1 MSLIQALA
9 TSLSGLSATQ
19 ANLAVVAGNVASAQ
33 TPGYVA
39 RSAVQVATTYGD
51 GSEAV
56 RIASINRLLDQFV
69 QQQLRTETS
78 GGAYADLR
86 AGFYQQLQQV
96 YGPPGSDTRLDAVF
110 NKFTTA
116 VQGLAT
122 SPSSTSAQGATIN
135 AAQALAQQLNSTT
148 SSIQALRSR
157 ADQGIAGDVQ
167 QANEA
172 LKQVA
177 AINEQLAG
185 DNANDGAAAALQD
198 QRDQAIDQ
206 LAKLMD
212 IHVVPGNGN
221 QVSILTGSGTT
232 LVTAN
237 QAAQLAFT
245 AVGNVGATQQWNANP
260 GKSTLGTI
268 TLQLANGSS
277 TDLVANKAIRSGE
290 IAAYLDM
297 RDNVLVQAQSQ
308 IDELA
313 AQMSRALSDTTTPGT
328 AAVVGP
334 QSGFDANIGGL
345 SPGNSIQVTY
355 TDASSVAHNL
365 TIIRVDDP
373 TALPLSNSVTSDPT
387 DTVIGVNFTGGP
399 ASVVAQLTAALGAT
413 GLQFSNPA
421 GTTLRVLNDVAN
433 TITVNKVSTTTT
445 ATSLTAGGPALPLFL
460 DGNAPFTGV
469 ITGAGLEST
478 GFAGRITVNGALL
491 ANPTG
496 LVAYQPS
503 TPIGDSTRPNFIYDQ
518 LVNATPLY
526 SPATGIGGAAAP
538 FRGTLSGYLGAVVS
552 QQGQA
557 ATTAQSLQSGQA
569 IVINAL
575 KARFDDTA
583 GVNIDTE
590 LSHLLTLQN
599 AYGANARVMTTV
611 KQMLDTLLQL

>member
-1 MSLIQALA
+1 MSLIQALT
-9 TSLSGLSATQ
+9 TSLSGLNATQ
-19 ANLAVVAGNVASAQ
+19 ANLSVVAGNVANQQ
-33 TPGYVA
+33 TPGYVD
-39 RSAVQVATTYGD
+39 RTAVQVALQNGD
-51 GSEAV
+51 SAGV
-56 RIASINRLLDQFV
+56 RVDSINRLLDQFV

-96 YGPPGSDTRLDAVF
+96 YGQPGSDTRLDAVF

-116 VQGLAT
+116 VQALAT
-122 SPSSTSAQGATIN
+122 SPSSSSAQGATIN

-148 SSIQALRSR
+148 SSIQALRGR

-167 QANEA
+167 QANAA
-172 LKQVA
+172 LKQIA
-177 AINEQLAG
+177 TINEQLG
-185 DNANDGAAAALQD
+185 GSNANDAAAAALQD

-212 IHVVPGNGN
+212 IRVVPGNGN
-221 QVSILTGSGTT
+221 QVSVATSSGTA
-232 LVTAN
+232 LVTGN

-245 AVGNVGATQQWNANP
+245 PSGTVGATQQWNANP
-260 GKSTLGTI
+260 SKSTLGTI
-268 TLQLANGSS
+268 RLLFPDGTS
-277 TDLVANKAIRSGE
+277 TDMVANKSIRSGE

-313 AQMSRALSDTTTPGT
+313 AQMSRALSDTTTPGSA
-328 AAVVGP
+328 AAVGT
-334 QSGFDANIGGL
+334 QSGFDVNIAGVL
-345 SPGNSIQVTY
+345 PGNTVNLTY
-355 TDASSVAHNL
+355 TDAANVAHK
-365 TIIRVDDP
+365 IAIVRCDDP
-373 TALPLSNSVTSDPT
+373 TALPLPNSVQPDPT
-387 DTVIGVNFTGGP
+387 VTVVGVNFAGGP

-433 TITVNKVSTTTT
+433 TITVNNVSTTTT

-460 DGNAPFTGV
+460 DGAAPFTGA
-469 ITGAGLEST
+469 ITGTGFERT
-478 GFAGRITVNGALL
+478 GFAGRITLNSALL

-496 LVAYQPS
+496 LVAFQPS
-503 TPIGDSTRPNFIYDQ
+503 TPIGDSTRPNFIYNQ
-518 LVNATPLY
+518 LVNATPLF
-526 SPATGIGGAAAP
+526 SPSTGIGGAGAP
-538 FRGTLSGYLGAVVS
+538 FQGTLSAYLGTVVS
-552 QQGQA
+552 AQAQA
-557 ATTAQSLQSGQA
+557 ASASQDLQSGQN

-575 KARFDDTA
+575 QARFNATS

-590 LSHLLTLQN
+590 LSNLLTLQN

>member
-1 MSLIQALA
+1 MSLIQSLA
-9 TSLSGLSATQ
+9 TSLSGLNATQ
-19 ANLAVVAGNVASAQ
+19 ANLAVVAGNVANQQ
-33 TPGYVA
+33 TPGYIA
-39 RSAVQVATTYGD
+39 RTAVQVALQNGD
-51 GSEAV
+51 SAGV
-56 RIASINRLLDQFV
+56 RVESINRLLDQFV

-78 GGAYADLR
+78 GGAFADLR

-96 YGPPGSDTRLDAVF
+96 YGQPGSDTRLDAVF

-116 VQGLAT
+116 VQTLAT
-122 SPSSTSAQGATIN
+122 SPSSSSAQGATIN

-167 QANEA
+167 QVNVA
-172 LKQVA
+172 LNQIA
-177 AINEQLAG
+177 TINEQLAG
-185 DNANDGAAAALQD
+185 GSANDGAAAALQD

-212 IHVVPGNGN
+212 IRVAPGSGN
-221 QVSILTGSGTT
+221 QVSIFTGSGTA
-232 LVTAN
+232 LVTGN
-237 QAAQLAFT
+237 QAVQLAFT
-245 AVGNVGATQQWNANP
+245 PSGSVGATQQWNANP
-260 GKSTLGTI
+260 SKSTLGTV
-268 TLQLANGSS
+268 TMQFPNGTS
-277 TDLVANKAIRSGE
+277 TDMVANKVIRSGE

-313 AQMSRALSDTTTPGT
+313 AQMSRALSDTTTPGS
-328 AAVVGP
+328 AAAVGP
-334 QSGFDANIGGL
+334 QSGFDVNIGGVL
-345 SPGNSIQVTY
+345 PGNSVRLTY
-355 TDASSVAHNL
+355 TDAGNVAHNF
-365 TIIRVDDP
+365 TIIRCDDP
-373 TALPLSNSVTSDPT
+373 AALPLSNLVTPDPT
-387 DTVIGVNFTGGP
+387 DTVVGINFTGGP

-433 TITVNKVSTTTT
+433 TITVNNVSTTTT
-445 ATSLTAGGPALPLFL
+445 ATSLTGGPALPLFL
-460 DGNAPFTGV
+460 DGAAPFTGA

-478 GFAGRITVNGALL
+478 GFAGRITVNSALI

-526 SPATGIGGAAAP
+526 SPGTGIGGAAAP
-538 FRGTLSGYLGAVVS
+538 FRGTISAYLGTVVS
-552 QQGQA
+552 AQGQA
-557 ATTAQSLQSGQA
+557 ASTAQDLQSGQN

-575 KARFDDTA
+575 KARFDATA

-611 KQMLDTLLQL
+611 KAMLDTLLQL

>member
-9 TSLSGLSATQ
+9 TSLSGLNATQ
-19 ANLAVVAGNVASAQ
+19 TSLAVVAGNVASAQ
-33 TPGYVA
+33 TPGYVD
-39 RSAVQVATTYGD
+39 RTAVQVATTTGD
-51 GSEAV
+51 SESV

-86 AGFYQQLQQV
+86 AGFFQQLQQV
-96 YGPPGSDTRLDAVF
+96 YGQPGSDSRLDAVF

-116 VQGLAT
+116 VQALAT

-135 AAQALAQQLNSTT
+135 AAQALAQQLNSATA
-148 SSIQALRSR
+148 SIQALRTR

-167 QANEA
+167 QVNEA
-172 LKQVA
+172 LKQIA
-177 AINEQLAG
+177 TINEKLAG
-185 DNANDGAAAALQD
+185 DNTNDGAAAALAD

-212 IHVVPGNGN
+212 IHVVPGSGN
-221 QVSILTGSGTT
+221 QVSVFTGSGTS
-232 LVTAN
+232 LVTGN

-245 AVGNVGATQQWNANP
+245 SSGNIAATQQWNAKP
-260 GKSTLGTI
+260 SKSTLGTV
-268 TLQLANGSS
+268 TLQFPDGSS

-308 IDELA
+308 IDEFA
-313 AQMSRALSDTTTPGT
+313 AQMSRALSDTTTPGS
-328 AAVVGP
+328 AAAVGP
-334 QSGFDANIGGL
+334 QSGFDVDIGGVL
-345 SPGNSIQVTY
+345 PGNSIHITY
-355 TDASSVAHNL
+355 TDAGNVAHNL
-365 TIIRVDDP
+365 TIIRCDDP
-373 TALPLSNSVTSDPT
+373 TALPLSNSVTPDPT
-387 DTVIGVNFTGGP
+387 DTVVGVNFTGGP

-433 TITVNKVSTTTT
+433 TITVNNASTTTT

-460 DGNAPFTGV
+460 DGAAPFTGA
-469 ITGAGLEST
+469 ITGAGPEST
-478 GFAGRITVNGALL
+478 GFAGRITVNSALL
-491 ANPTG
+491 ANPTA

-503 TPIGDSTRPNFIYDQ
+503 TPIGDSTRPNFIYNQ
-518 LVNATPLY
+518 LVNASPLY
-526 SPATGIGGAAAP
+526 SPATGIGGATAP
-538 FRGTLSGYLGAVVS
+538 FQGTLSAYLGAVVS
-552 QQGQA
+552 AQGQA
-557 ATTAQSLQSGQA
+557 ATTAQNLQSGQD
-569 IVINAL
+569 IVVNAL
-575 KARFDDTA
+575 KTRFDETA

>member
-1 MSLIQALA
+1 MSLIQSLA

-19 ANLAVVAGNVASAQ
+19 ADLSVVAGNVANQQ
-33 TPGYVA
+33 TPGYVD
-39 RSAVQVATTYGD
+39 RTAVQVALQNGD
-51 GSEAV
+51 SAGV
-56 RIASINRLLDQFV
+56 RVDSINRLLDRFV

-78 GGAYADLR
+78 GGAFADLR

-96 YGPPGSDTRLDAVF
+96 YGQPGSDTRLDAVF

-116 VQGLAT
+116 VQTLAT
-122 SPSSTSAQGATIN
+122 SPSSSSAQSATIN

-148 SSIQALRSR
+148 SSIQALRGQ
-157 ADQGIAGDVQ
+157 ADQGIASDVQ
-167 QANEA
+167 KANAA
-172 LKQVA
+172 LTQIA
-177 AINEQLAG
+177 NINIQLG
-185 DNANDGAAAALQD
+185 GGNANDAAAAALQD

-206 LAKLMD
+206 LAKLID
-212 IHVVPGNGN
+212 IRVVPGSGN
-221 QVSILTGSGTT
+221 QVSVFTGSGTS
-232 LVTAN
+232 LVAAN
-237 QAAQLAFT
+237 QAVQLAFT
-245 AVGNVGATQQWNANP
+245 PSGSIGATQQWNANP
-260 GKSTLGTI
+260 SKSTLGTI
-268 TLQLANGSS
+268 RLLFPDGTS
-277 TDLVANKAIRSGE
+277 TDMVANKSIRSGE

-313 AQMSRALSDTTTPGT
+313 AQMSRALSDTTTPGSA
-328 AAVVGP
+328 AAVGT
-334 QSGFDANIGGL
+334 QSGFDVNIAGVL
-345 SPGNSIQVTY
+345 PGNTVNLTY
-355 TDASSVAHNL
+355 TDAANVAHK
-365 TIIRVDDP
+365 IAIVRCDDP
-373 TALPLSNSVTSDPT
+373 TALPLPNSVQPDPT
-387 DTVIGVNFTGGP
+387 VTVVGVNFTGGP

-433 TITVNKVSTTTT
+433 TITVNNFSTTTT
-445 ATSLTAGGPALPLFL
+445 ANSLTAGGPALPLFL
-460 DGNAPFTGV
+460 DGAAPFTGA
-469 ITGAGLEST
+469 ITGTGFEST

-503 TPIGDSTRPNFIYDQ
+503 TPIGDSTRPNFIYSQ
-518 LVNATPLY
+518 LVSATPLY
-526 SPATGIGGAAAP
+526 SPGTGIGGAAAP
-538 FRGTLSGYLGAVVS
+538 FSGTLSAYLGTVVS
-552 QQGQA
+552 AQGQA
-557 ATTAQSLQSGQA
+557 ASTAQDLQSGQN

-575 KARFDDTA
+575 KTRFDATA

>member
-9 TSLSGLSATQ
+9 TSLSGLNATQ
-19 ANLAVVAGNVASAQ
+19 ADLSVVAGNVANQQ
-33 TPGYVA
+33 TPGYVD
-39 RSAVQVATTYGD
+39 RTAVQVALQNGD
-51 GSEAV
+51 NAGV
-56 RIASINRLLDQFV
+56 RVDSINRLLDQFV

-78 GGAYADLR
+78 GGAFADLR

-116 VQGLAT
+116 VQTLAT
-122 SPSSTSAQGATIN
+122 SPSSSSAQGATIN

-148 SSIQALRSR
+148 SSIQALRIQ

-167 QANEA
+167 QVNAA

-177 AINEQLAG
+177 TINEQLGG
-185 DNANDGAAAALQD
+185 DNANDAAAAALQD

-212 IHVVPGNGN
+212 IRVVPGSGN
-221 QVSILTGSGTT
+221 QVSVFTGSGTA
-232 LVTAN
+232 LVTGN
-237 QAAQLAFT
+237 QAVQLAFT
-245 AVGNVGATQQWNANP
+245 PSGSIGATQQWNANP
-260 GKSTLGTI
+260 SKSALGTI
-268 TLQLANGSS
+268 TLQYPNGTS
-277 TDLVANKAIRSGE
+277 TDMVANKMIRSGE

-328 AAVVGP
+328 AAAVGT
-334 QSGFDANIGGL
+334 QSGFDVNIAGVL
-345 SPGNSIQVTY
+345 PGNAINLTY
-355 TDASSVAHNL
+355 TDAGNVAHK
-365 TIIRVDDP
+365 IAIVRCDDP
-373 TALPLSNSVTSDPT
+373 TALPLPNSVQPDPT
-387 DTVIGVNFTGGP
+387 VTVVGVNFTGGP
-399 ASVVAQLTAALGAT
+399 ASVGAQLTAALGAT

-433 TITVNKVSTTTT
+433 TITVNNVSTTTT
-445 ATSLTAGGPALPLFL
+445 ANSLTAGGPALPLFL
-460 DGNAPFTGV
+460 DGAAPFTGA
-469 ITGAGLEST
+469 ITGTGFEST
-478 GFAGRITVNGALL
+478 GFAGRITVNSALL

-496 LVAYQPS
+496 LVAFQPS

-526 SPATGIGGAAAP
+526 SPSTGIGGAGAP
-538 FRGTLSGYLGAVVS
+538 FRGTLSAYLGTVVS
-552 QQGQA
+552 AQGQA
-557 ATTAQSLQSGQA
+557 ASTAQDLQSGQK
-569 IVINAL
+569 IVIDAL
-575 KARFDDTA
+575 KARFDATA

>member
-9 TSLSGLSATQ
+9 TSLSGLNATQ
-19 ANLAVVAGNVASAQ
+19 ASLAVVAGNVANQQ
-33 TPGYVA
+33 TPGYVD
-39 RSAVQVATTYGD
+39 RTAVQVALQNGD
-51 GSEAV
+51 SAGV
-56 RIASINRLLDQFV
+56 RVESINRLLDQFV

-78 GGAYADLR
+78 GGAFADLR

-96 YGPPGSDTRLDAVF
+96 YGQPGSDTRLDAVF

-116 VQGLAT
+116 VQTLAT
-122 SPSSTSAQGATIN
+122 SPSSSSAQGATIN

-167 QANEA
+167 QVNVA
-172 LKQVA
+172 LNQIA
-177 AINEQLAG
+177 TINEQLG
-185 DNANDGAAAALQD
+185 GNANDGAAAALQD

-212 IHVVPGNGN
+212 IRVVQGSGN
-221 QVSILTGSGTT
+221 QVSIFTGSGTS
-232 LVTAN
+232 LVTGN
-237 QAAQLAFT
+237 QAVQLAFT
-245 AVGNVGATQQWNANP
+245 PSGSVGATQQWNANP

-268 TLQLANGSS
+268 TMQFPNGTS
-277 TDLVANKAIRSGE
+277 TDMVANKMIRSGE
-290 IAAYLDM
+290 ISAYLDM

-328 AAVVGP
+328 AAAVGT
-334 QSGFDANIGGL
+334 QSGFDVNIAGVL
-345 SPGNSIQVTY
+345 PGNAINLTY
-355 TDASSVAHNL
+355 TDAGNVAHK
-365 TIIRVDDP
+365 IAIVRCDDP
-373 TALPLSNSVTSDPT
+373 TALPLPNSVQPDPT
-387 DTVIGVNFTGGP
+387 VKVIGVNFTGGP

-433 TITVNKVSTTTT
+433 TITVNNFSTTTT
-445 ATSLTAGGPALPLFL
+445 ATSLTAAAGGPALPLFL
-460 DGNAPFTGV
+460 DGAAPFTGA
-469 ITGAGLEST
+469 ITGTGFEST
-478 GFAGRITVNGALL
+478 GFAGRITVNAALI

-496 LVAYQPS
+496 LVAYQPT
-503 TPIGDSTRPNFIYDQ
+503 TPIGDSTRPNFIYNQ

-526 SPATGIGGAAAP
+526 SPRTGIGGAGAP
-538 FRGTLSGYLGAVVS
+538 FQGTLSAYLGTVVS
-552 QQGQA
+552 AQAQA
-557 ATTAQSLQSGQA
+557 ASTSQDLQSGQN

-575 KARFDDTA
+575 KARFDATA

>member
-1 MSLIQALA
+1 MSLIDALA
-9 TSLSGLSATQ
+9 TSLSGLNATQ
-19 ANLAVVAGNVASAQ
+19 ASLAVVSGNVANQQ
-33 TPGYVA
+33 TPGYVTRTA
-39 RSAVQVATTYGD
+39 VMVALTNGDSA
-51 GSEAV
+51 AV
-56 RIASINRLLDQFV
+56 RVDSINRLLDQFV

-86 AGFYQQLQQV
+86 ASIYQQLQQV
-96 YGPPGSDTRLDAVF
+96 YGQPGSDVRLDAVF

-116 VQGLAT
+116 VQTLAT
-122 SPSSTSAQGATIN
+122 SPSSSSAQGATLN
-135 AAQALAQQLNSTT
+135 AARALAQQLNSTT
-148 SSIQALRSR
+148 LSIQALRGR
-157 ADQGIAGDVQ
+157 ADQGIAADVQ
-167 QANEA
+167 QVNGA
-172 LKQVA
+172 LKQIA
-177 AINEQLAG
+177 SINEKLAG
-185 DNANDGAAAALQD
+185 GNANDAAAAALQD

-212 IHVVPGNGN
+212 IRVVPGSGN
-221 QVSILTGSGTT
+221 QVSIFTGSGTA

-237 QAAQLAFT
+237 QAVQLAFT
-245 AVGNVGATQQWNANP
+245 PTGNIGATQQWNAKP
-260 GKSTLGTI
+260 SKSTLGTI
-268 TLQLANGSS
+268 TLQFPNGTS

-313 AQMSRALSDTTTPGT
+313 AQMSQALSDTTTPGV
-328 AAVVGP
+328 AAVVGT
-334 QSGFDANIGGL
+334 QSGFDVNIAGML
-345 SPGNSIQVTY
+345 PGNAIRLTY
-355 TDASSVAHNL
+355 TDAASVAHNY
-365 TIIRVDDP
+365 TIIRCDDP
-373 TALPLSNSVTSDPT
+373 TALPLPNSVQPDPT
-387 DTVIGVNFTGGP
+387 ATVVGVNFTGGT

-421 GTTLRVLNDVAN
+421 GTTVRVLNDVAN
-433 TITVNKVSTTTT
+433 TITVNSASATTT

-460 DGNAPFTGV
+460 DGAAPFTGA

-478 GFAGRITVNGALL
+478 GFAGRITVNGALI

-496 LVAYQPS
+496 LVAYQAS
-503 TPIGDSTRPNFIYDQ
+503 TPIGDSTRPNFIYNQ

-526 SPATGIGGAAAP
+526 SPGTGIGGTAAP
-538 FRGTLSGYLGAVVS
+538 FRGTLSAYLGTVIGA
-552 QQGQA
+552 QGQA
-557 ATTAQSLQSGQA
+557 ATTAQNLQSGQN

-575 KARFDDTA
+575 KARFDATA